1 MKTTSLDPAILA
13 QNASSAAVLLKMIA
27 NQHRLLVLC
36 QLVTG
41 EHSAADLL
49 AGSTLSQS
57 ALSQHLSKLRE
68 HGLVT
73 TRRDG
78 LSIYYSIAD
87 PAVTQIMTTLA
98 EIYRPAET
106 I

>member
-1 MKTTSLDPAILA
+1 MKTTSMDPAILA
-13 QNASSAAVLLKMIA
+13 QNAAAAASLLKMIA
-27 NQHRLLVLC
+27 NEHRLLVLC
-36 QLVTG
+36 QLIEG

-49 AGSTLSQS
+49 TGSTLSQS

-68 HGLVT
+68 HKLVA

-87 PAVTQIMTTLA
+87 PAVTRIVTTLA
-98 EIYRPAET
+98 EIYRPAGT
-106 I
+106 V